1 MATIPGS
8 VGLPVLGDKSYE
20 FYKDPV
26 KFCQKNMNS
35 HKCRLFYNRFLN
47 KPTAF
52 ICSNNAVH
60 ELLTVH
66 NESLE
71 LGYKAFMGE
80 IFGDN
85 ILFSDGEDARKL
97 RSSLK
102 QLFTLESIDTYQL
115 TIDSVVD
122 KAVATINPK
131 EPTCVYSLM
140 KKICTEIC
148 LSVFLGLN
156 FTDACQTANT
166 IVALTTTHWH
176 GIISVPLPLKL
187 PMTSGSTY
195 SQALNAKDSLLKI
208 IISKRE
214 ESSGQFAQ
222 KVEDAASTSED
233 GLREVFINNHLL
245 LFTSAL
251 VPKALSSLLTSLIME
266 VGKEKGDLQEKLLS
280 DPEMMEAVLLEVQRL
295 YPPFLGG
302 RRIVKKDIV
311 LGGYKIPAGH
321 SILYVTQAAHRDPD
335 AFADPDTFNPHRWIN
350 CSPAQKEK
358 LFCFGA
364 GPRNCIG
371 RHLVWKILQ
380 TIIVRL
386 LCSWKFELLGNQDF
400 SHKWLPVSKP
410 KQDVKVQ
417 FSSRNAA

>member
-8 VGLPVLGDKSYE
+8 VGLPILGDKSYE

-26 KFCQKNMNS
+26 KFCQKNMSSNKS
-35 HKCRLFYNRFLN
+35 RLFYTRFLN

-52 ICSNNAVH
+52 ICSNKAVH
-60 ELLTVH
+60 ELLTDH
-66 NESLE
+66 NDSIE

-85 ILFSDGEDARKL
+85 ILFSDGEDARNL
-97 RSSLK
+97 RHSLQ
-102 QLFTLESIDTYQL
+102 QLFTPDSVDTYQL

-122 KAVATINPK
+122 KAVSAISTE
-131 EPTCVYSLM
+131 EPVCIYSLM
-140 KKICTEIC
+140 KKVCTEIC
-148 LSVFLGLN
+148 LSLFLGLN
-156 FTDACQTANT
+156 FSDASQTADT

-187 PMTSGSTY
+187 PMTNGSSY
-195 SQALNAKDSLLKI
+195 SQALHAKDSLLKI

-214 ESSGQFAQ
+214 ENSGKFV
-222 KVEDAASTSED
+222 KSVEDTATTSTDS
-233 GLREVFINNHLL
+233 LREVFINNHLL

-266 VGKEKGDLQEKLLS
+266 VGKEDGGLQEKLLS
-280 DPEMMEAVLLEVQRL
+280 DPAMMEAVLLEVQRL

-302 RRIVKKDIV
+302 RRIVKKDVV
-311 LGGYKIPAGH
+311 LGGYKIPEGH
-321 SILYVTQAAHRDPD
+321 SIMYVTQAAHRDPE
-335 AFADPDTFNPHRWIN
+335 AFTDPDKFNPYRWIN
-350 CSPAQKEK
+350 CSTEEKDK

-364 GPRNCIG
+364 GARNCIG
-371 RHLVWKILQ
+371 QHLVGKILQ
-380 TIIVRL
+380 TIVVRL
-386 LCSWKFELLGNQDF
+386 LCSWKFKLIGDQDF

-417 FSSRNAA
+417 FSSRNA

>member
-8 VGLPVLGDKSYE
+8 VGLPVFGDKSYE
-20 FYKDPV
+20 FYKDPI
-26 KFCQKNMNS
+26 KFCQKNISS
-35 HKCRLFYNRFLN
+35 HKSRLFYARFLN

-52 ICSNNAVH
+52 ICSNKAVQ

-66 NESLE
+66 NDSLE

-85 ILFSDGEDARKL
+85 ILFSDGEDARTL

-102 QLFTLESIDTYQL
+102 QLFTQESVDTYQL

-122 KAVATINPK
+122 KAVASINPK

-156 FTDACQTANT
+156 FSDASQTADT

-195 SQALNAKDSLLKI
+195 SQALHAKDSLLKI

-222 KVEDAASTSED
+222 KVEDTATSG

-266 VGKEKGDLQEKLLS
+266 VGKKEGDLQEKLLS
-280 DPEMMEAVLLEVQRL
+280 DPDMMEAVLLEVQRL

-302 RRIVKKDIV
+302 RRIVKKDVV
-311 LGGYKIPAGH
+311 LGGWKIPSGH
-321 SILYVTQAAHRDPD
+321 SIMYVTQAAHRDPE
-335 AFADPDTFNPHRWIN
+335 AFVDPDTFNPHRWIN
-350 CSPAQKEK
+350 CSPAEKEK

-364 GPRNCIG
+364 GPRSCIG
-371 RHLVWKILQ
+371 QHLVWKIFK

-386 LCSWKFELLGNQDF
+386 LCSWKFKLLGDQDF

-417 FSSRNAA
+417 FTSRNA